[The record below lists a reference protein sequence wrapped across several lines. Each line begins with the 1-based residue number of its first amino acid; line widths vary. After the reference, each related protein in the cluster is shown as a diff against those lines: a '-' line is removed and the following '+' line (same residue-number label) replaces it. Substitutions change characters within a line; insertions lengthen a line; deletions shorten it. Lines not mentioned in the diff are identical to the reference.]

1 MRFTVDNEKDGL
13 RPTTSA
19 TGGAV
24 LRCDLTRYYGRHSVP
39 LLLRALLSERTFRV
53 VATMRLCQSIAARG
67 AAWRPILVLA
77 IVAHRVASGSAAVD
91 LPWRA
96 RIGPGFRLFHG
107 WGAVLNTEAVIGA
120 NVSLFHGV
128 TLGQGDRIAPDGTRT
143 TGYPVIADD
152 VWIGPHAVIV
162 GGVTV
167 GRGARI
173 AAGAIV
179 TTDVPEAAMVAG
191 NPAVVVRTG
200 VAKDVLNPAD
210 VAS

>member
-1 MRFTVDNEKDGL
+1 MTLGEI
-13 RPTTSA
+13 
-19 TGGAV
+19 
-24 LRCDLTRYYGRHSVP
+24 LRCDLTRYYGRASP
-39 LLLRALLSERTFRV
+39 ALLLRALLLERTFRV
-53 VATMRLCQSIAARG
+53 VATMRVCQDVAQRG
-67 AAWRPILVLA
+67 ARWRPVLLA
-77 IVAHRVASGSAAVD
+77 AVVGHRIASGRAGVD

-107 WGAVLNTEAVIGA
+107 WAAVLNTDAVIGA

-143 TGYPVIADD
+143 TGYPVIGDD

-173 AAGAIV
+173 AAGAVV
-179 TTDVPEAAMVAG
+179 TTDVPAAAMVAG
-191 NPAVVVRTG
+191 NPAAVVRTD
-200 VAKDVLNPAD
+200 VPRDVLNPAD
-210 VAS
+210 VPA